1 MKESIV
7 PQAAHIQVFIDFRYI
22 ASPPQVHQAMDLVD
36 QRWRWGAGC
45 IVPQTGAFTLRPWLQ
60 LHSAAGAFLRLFISI
75 LVTLLDICLT
85 ASTRQE
91 IVARGESGIGEAT
104 GDSVEDAWPNGRTL
118 YAKVIAMQQVVGGH
132 IVQSAHRVHTAVVR
146 KHPPDYK
153 VYHYAPHM
161 AQEL

>member
-45 IVPQTGAFTLRPWLQ
+45 IVPQAGAFTLIPWLQ
-60 LHSAAGAFLRLFISI
+60 LHSAAGPFLYLFISI

-91 IVARGESGIGEAT
+91 IVARGESGVGEAA
-104 GDSVEDAWPNGRTL
+104 GDSVEDARPNRRALHT
-118 YAKVIAMQQVVGGH
+118 KVVAMQQIVRCHIIHATHGIHATVV
-132 IVQSAHRVHTAVVR
+132 
-146 KHPPDYK
+146 
-153 VYHYAPHM
+153 
-161 AQEL
+161 